1 MTVKFN
7 IPVDAAVQPASGLH
21 HNGAASSPRTD
32 AIHAQT
38 IRAGYG
44 KRTILDQIDLQVL
57 HGGVTALVGPNGSGK
72 STLLK
77 VCTKLLAPNGGAVLL
92 DGENIARLSTR
103 EMAKRL
109 AILPQGPVAPA
120 NLTVRDLVEQGRY
133 AQVGPFRMLR
143 RQDHAAINRAIEL
156 VHLAAFA
163 DRDVDTLSGGER
175 QRAWLALA
183 LAQETAVLALDEPTT
198 FLDIGHQLEVL
209 ELVHELNQTQGMTV
223 LMVLHDLNHAA
234 AFSDQMVVLNNGAIV
249 ESGEPWSILQPDL
262 LHQVFGV
269 AASIIREPQSGKP
282 LIVAH
287 SSAQRSTRCS
297 TRAA

>member
-1 MTVKFN
+1 MTIDSTN
-7 IPVDAAVQPASGLH
+7 QSASFFQQ
-21 HNGAASSPRTD
+21 NGAAATTTAPG
-32 AIHAQT
+32 AIHAQA

-44 KRTILDQIDLQVL
+44 KRTVLDQIDLRVL

-133 AQVGPFRMLR
+133 AQVGAFRMLR

-156 VHLAAFA
+156 VHLEAFA

-183 LAQETAVLALDEPTT
+183 LAQETAILALDEPTT

-209 ELVHELNQTQGMTV
+209 ELVHELNQTQGLTV

-234 AFSDQMVVLNNGAIV
+234 SFSDQMVVLNRGQIIQA
-249 ESGEPWSILQPDL
+249 GEPWSILQPDL
-262 LHQVFGV
+262 LHEVFGV
-269 AASIIREPQSGKP
+269 RASVISEPHTGKP

-287 SSAQRSTRCS
+287 SSAVRHNRQG
-297 TRAA
+297 

>member
-1 MTVKFN
+1 MTVNTNMTAEFKRQQV
-7 IPVDAAVQPASGLH
+7 PSPYHTGAATPASP
-21 HNGAASSPRTD
+21 NG
-32 AIHAQT
+32 AIHAQA

-44 KRTILDQIDLQVL
+44 KRTILEQIDLQVL

-133 AQVGPFRMLR
+133 AQVGAFRMLR
-143 RQDHAAINRAIEL
+143 RQDHAAITRAIEL
-156 VHLAAFA
+156 VHLEAFA

-183 LAQETAVLALDEPTT
+183 LAQETAILALDEPTT

-209 ELVHELNQTQGMTV
+209 ELVHELNQTQGLTV

-234 AFSDQMVVLNNGAIV
+234 SFSDQMVVLNRGAIV
-249 ESGEPWSILQPDL
+249 RSGEPWSILQPDL
-262 LHQVFGV
+262 LHEVFGV
-269 AASIIREPQSGKP
+269 HASVISGPHTGKP

-287 SSAQRSTRCS
+287 SSAA
-297 TRAA
+297 RATLVNRP